1 MLPRGATTHFGKKF
15 RLKCHW
21 GMPRGPRLCVKGL
34 FFVGR
39 VSGGARDARYRWCF
53 WFGLLTIAHQLVL
66 NHGLLL
72 FPVVHFRSMAPAGNK
87 RKNLVSE
94 CTYGSYSLN
103 ISWILAFTVFPIP
116 MDKEVIKAEATFS
129 FKPLG

>member
-1 MLPRGATTHFGKKF
+1 MLPRGATTHFEMTKF

-21 GMPRGPRLCVKGL
+21 GMPRGPRLCVKVL

-39 VSGGARDARYRWCF
+39 VSGGARDAHHRWCF

-72 FPVVHFRSMAPAGNK
+72 FPVFHFRSMAPGGNK

-94 CTYGSYSLN
+94 CTYDSYRLIVLTFHGFLLSRCFQFL
-103 ISWILAFTVFPIP
+103 WI
-116 MDKEVIKAEATFS
+116 KKS
-129 FKPLG
+129 